1 MMEYFKSQAA
11 QTEQLLSLRI
21 IPFLCTSDFISF
33 TSLPGRNS
41 CAFGS
46 SAAVGSVLETAG
58 NKLLSKAGSLQLL
71 PDCDSPEEKELR
83 GILFFV
89 NKLICESCLHLPG
102 GAVRK
107 LAVLF
112 PSSVCRFAFR
122 GCRQWLIIQE

>member
-1 MMEYFKSQAA
+1 MEYFKSQVA

-58 NKLLSKAGSLQLL
+58 NKLLSKAGSLQFFLIVTAQRRKNCEGFSFSL
-71 PDCDSPEEKELR
+71 TNSAVNPVSVGQEER
-83 GILFFV
+83 
-89 NKLICESCLHLPG
+89 
-102 GAVRK
+102 
-107 LAVLF
+107 
-112 PSSVCRFAFR
+112 
-122 GCRQWLIIQE
+122 